1 MGGWRQ
7 RGLRTLEAL
16 RPLCYYSDMKKLT
29 LAVAAA
35 LLAANCGGTDKNG
48 IPNADPV
55 AGYGENVSAVSCDAG
70 GHDAAYH
77 IHAQLTVILPSGVTA
92 QVPPNIGV
100 SKSCMYWLHT
110 HEPDGKLHVEAPD
123 ETVATLA
130 DFLEIW
136 RRSANPSIPDAVAAG
151 LAEIR
156 VVGELVTSADSVVLE
171 DGLGIEI
178 TVKSFPSN

>member
-1 MGGWRQ
+1 
-7 RGLRTLEAL
+7 
-16 RPLCYYSDMKKLT
+16 MKKLSV
-29 LAVAAA
+29 AVAAA
-35 LLAANCGGTDKNG
+35 LLAASCAGADKYG

-55 AGYGENVSAVSCDAG
+55 GGFGETVSAVSCDFG

-77 IHAQLTVILPSGVTA
+77 IHAQLTVILPSGITA
-92 QVPPNIGV
+92 QVPPNIGIGDR
-100 SKSCMYWLHT
+100 CMYWLHT
-110 HEPDGKLHVEAPD
+110 HEPDGKLHIEAPS

-130 DFLEIW
+130 DFLELW
-136 RRSANPSIPDAVAAG
+136 RRSANPSIPNAVAAG

-178 TVKSFPSN
+178 TIKSFPN

>member
-1 MGGWRQ
+1 
-7 RGLRTLEAL
+7 
-16 RPLCYYSDMKKLT
+16 MKKLSV
-29 LAVAAA
+29 AVAAA
-35 LLAANCGGTDKNG
+35 LLAASCAGADKYG

-55 AGYGENVSAVSCDAG
+55 AGFGETVGAVSCDFG

-77 IHAQLTVILPSGVTA
+77 IHAQLTVILPNGMTA
-92 QVPPNIGV
+92 PVPASIGI
-100 SKSCMYWLHT
+100 KEQCMYWLHT
-110 HEPDGKLHVEAPD
+110 HEPDGKLHVEAPN

-156 VVGELVTSADSVVLE
+156 VVGELVASAESVVLA

-178 TVKSFPSN
+178 TVKSFPSE

>member
-1 MGGWRQ
+1 
-7 RGLRTLEAL
+7 
-16 RPLCYYSDMKKLT
+16 MKKLSV
-29 LAVAAA
+29 AVAAA
-35 LLAANCGGTDKNG
+35 LLAASCGGADKYG

-55 AGYGENVSAVSCDAG
+55 GGFGETVGAVSCDSG

-77 IHAQLTVILPSGVTA
+77 IHAQLTVILPSGITA

-100 SKSCMYWLHT
+100 NERCMYWLHT
-110 HEPDGKLHVEAPD
+110 HEPEGKLHVEAPD
-123 ETVATLA
+123 QTGATLG

-156 VVGELVTSADSVVLE
+156 VVGELVTNADSVVLAE
-171 DGLGIEI
+171 GLGIEI
-178 TVKSFPSN
+178 TVKSFPSE

>member
-1 MGGWRQ
+1 
-7 RGLRTLEAL
+7 
-16 RPLCYYSDMKKLT
+16 MKKLSV
-29 LAVAAA
+29 AVAAA
-35 LLAANCGGTDKNG
+35 LLAASCAGADKYG

-55 AGYGENVSAVSCDAG
+55 GGFGETVSAVSCDFG

-92 QVPPNIGV
+92 QVPANIGV
-100 SKSCMYWLHT
+100 KEQCMYWLHT
-110 HEPDGKLHVEAPD
+110 HELDGKLHVEAPD

-156 VVGELVTSADSVVLE
+156 VVGELVTSAESVVLE

-178 TVKSFPSN
+178 TVKSFPSE

>member
-1 MGGWRQ
+1 
-7 RGLRTLEAL
+7 
-16 RPLCYYSDMKKLT
+16 MKHLSI
-29 LAVAAA
+29 AVAAA
-35 LLAANCGGTDKNG
+35 LLAASCAGADKYG

-55 AGYGENVSAVSCDAG
+55 AGFGESVGAVSCDFG

-77 IHAQLTVILPSGVTA
+77 IHVQLTVILPSGMTA
-92 QVPPNIGV
+92 PIPASIGV
-100 SKSCMYWLHT
+100 KEQCMYWLHT
-110 HEPDGKLHVEAPD
+110 HEPDGKLHVEAPN

-136 RRSANPSIPDAVAAG
+136 RRSANPSVPDAVAAG

-156 VVGELVTSADSVVLE
+156 VVGELVTSAESVVLE

-178 TVKSFPSN
+178 TVKSFPSE

>member
-1 MGGWRQ
+1 
-7 RGLRTLEAL
+7 
-16 RPLCYYSDMKKLT
+16 MKKLS

-35 LLAANCGGTDKNG
+35 LLAASCAGADKYG
-48 IPNADPV
+48 VPNADPV
-55 AGYGENVSAVSCDAG
+55 GGFGEKVGAVSCDAG

-77 IHAQLTVILPSGVTA
+77 IHAQLTVILPGGIIP

-100 SKSCMYWLHT
+100 GERCMYWLHT
-110 HEPDGKLHVEAPD
+110 HEPDGKLHVEAPS

-130 DFLEIW
+130 DFLELW
-136 RRSANPSIPDAVAAG
+136 RRSANPSIPNAVAAG

-156 VVGELVTSADSVVLE
+156 VVGELVTSADSIVLE

-178 TVKSFPSN
+178 TVKSFPSE

>member
-1 MGGWRQ
+1 MR
-7 RGLRTLEAL
+7 RNRHITKITAL
-16 RPLCYYSDMKKLT
+16 L
-29 LAVAAA
+29 VAALFVA
-35 LLAANCGGTDKNG
+35 GCASTDKNG
-48 IPNADPV
+48 VPLAPT
-55 AGYGENVSAVSCDAG
+55 APGFGEVVGDVSCDSG

-77 IHAQLTVILPSGVTA
+77 LHSQLAVYLPDGTSA
-92 QVPPNIGV
+92 EVPADIGV
-100 SKSCMYWLHT
+100 GNSCMYWLHT
-110 HEPDGKLHVEAPD
+110 HEPDGKLHVEAPSQ
-123 ETVATLA
+123 TVATLA

-178 TVKSFPSN
+178 TVKSFPSE

>member
-1 MGGWRQ
+1 
-7 RGLRTLEAL
+7 
-16 RPLCYYSDMKKLT
+16 MKKLSV
-29 LAVAAA
+29 AVAAA
-35 LLAANCGGTDKNG
+35 LLAASCGGADKYG

-55 AGYGENVSAVSCDAG
+55 AGFGETVSAVSCDAG

-100 SKSCMYWLHT
+100 SERCMYWLHT
-110 HEPDGKLHVEAPD
+110 HDDTGKLHVEAPA
-123 ETVATLA
+123 TTAATLA

-136 RRSANPSIPDAVAAG
+136 RRSSNPTVADAVGAG
-151 LAEIR
+151 LAEIKVMGE
-156 VVGELVTSADSVVLE
+156 VVSDPASIELT

-178 TVKSFPSN
+178 RLSGFPSR

>member
-1 MGGWRQ
+1 
-7 RGLRTLEAL
+7 
-16 RPLCYYSDMKKLT
+16 MKKLAV
-29 LAVAAA
+29 AVAAA
-35 LLAANCGGTDKNG
+35 LLAASCAGVDKSG

-55 AGYGENVSAVSCDAG
+55 AGYGDNVGAVSCDFG

-77 IHAQLTVILPSGVTA
+77 IHAQLTVILPSGISA
-92 QVPPNIGV
+92 EVPPNIGV
-100 SKSCMYWLHT
+100 NKKCMYWLHT
-110 HEPDGKLHVEAPD
+110 HEPDGKLHVEAPSQ
-123 ETVATLA
+123 TVATLA

-156 VVGELVTSADSVVLE
+156 VVGDLVTDAESVVLK

-178 TVKSFPSN
+178 AIKSFPKD

>member
-1 MGGWRQ
+1 
-7 RGLRTLEAL
+7 
-16 RPLCYYSDMKKLT
+16 MKRLS

-35 LLAANCGGTDKNG
+35 LLAASCGGADKYG

-55 AGYGENVSAVSCDAG
+55 AGFGETVSAVSCDSG

-92 QVPPNIGV
+92 QVPPNIGIGDR
-100 SKSCMYWLHT
+100 CMYWLHT
-110 HEPDGKLHVEAPD
+110 HELDGKLHVEAPT

-130 DFLEIW
+130 DFLELW
-136 RRSANPSIPDAVAAG
+136 RRSANPSIPDAIAAG

-156 VVGELVTSADSVVLE
+156 VVGELVTSAESVVLE

-178 TVKSFPSN
+178 TVKSFPSE

>member
-1 MGGWRQ
+1 
-7 RGLRTLEAL
+7 
-16 RPLCYYSDMKKLT
+16 MKRLS

-35 LLAANCGGTDKNG
+35 LLAASCGGTDKNG

-55 AGYGENVSAVSCDAG
+55 VGFGETVSAVSCDSG

-100 SKSCMYWLHT
+100 GERCMYWLHT
-110 HEPDGKLHVEAPD
+110 HEPDGQLHVEAPS

-136 RRSANPSIPDAVAAG
+136 RRSENPSIPNAVAAG

-156 VVGELVTSADSVVLE
+156 VVGELVTSADSVVLA

-178 TVKSFPSN
+178 TVKSFPSE

>member
-1 MGGWRQ
+1 
-7 RGLRTLEAL
+7 
-16 RPLCYYSDMKKLT
+16 MKKLAV
-29 LAVAAA
+29 AVAAA
-35 LLAANCGGTDKNG
+35 LLAASCGGTDKNG

-55 AGYGENVSAVSCDAG
+55 GGFGETVSAVSCDAG

-77 IHAQLTVILPSGVTA
+77 IHAQLAVVLPSGVRA
-92 QVPPNIGV
+92 EVPPNIGV

-110 HEPDGKLHVEAPD
+110 HEADGKLHVEAPSQ
-123 ETVATLA
+123 TVATLA

>member
-1 MGGWRQ
+1 
-7 RGLRTLEAL
+7 
-16 RPLCYYSDMKKLT
+16 MKKLAV
-29 LAVAAA
+29 AVAAA
-35 LLAANCGGTDKNG
+35 LLAASCAGVDKNG

-55 AGYGENVSAVSCDAG
+55 AGYGDNVGAVSCDFG

-77 IHAQLTVILPSGVTA
+77 IHAQLTVILPSGISA
-92 QVPPNIGV
+92 EVPPNIGV
-100 SKSCMYWLHT
+100 NKKCMYWLHT
-110 HEPDGKLHVEAPD
+110 HEPDGKLHVEAPSQ
-123 ETVATLA
+123 TVATLA

-156 VVGELVTSADSVVLE
+156 VVGDLVTDAKSVVLK

-178 TVKSFPSN
+178 TIKSFPKD

>member
-1 MGGWRQ
+1 
-7 RGLRTLEAL
+7 
-16 RPLCYYSDMKKLT
+16 MKRLS

-35 LLAANCGGTDKNG
+35 LLAASCGGTDKNG

-55 AGYGENVSAVSCDAG
+55 AGYGENVGAVSCDSG

-77 IHAQLTVILPSGVTA
+77 IHAQLTVILPSGITA

-110 HEPDGKLHVEAPD
+110 HEPDGKLHVEAPSQ
-123 ETVATLA
+123 TVATLA

-178 TVKSFPSN
+178 TVKSFPSE

>member
-1 MGGWRQ
+1 
-7 RGLRTLEAL
+7 
-16 RPLCYYSDMKKLT
+16 MKKLS

-35 LLAANCGGTDKNG
+35 LFAASCAGADKYG

-55 AGYGENVSAVSCDAG
+55 GGFGETVSAVSCDAG

-77 IHAQLTVILPSGVTA
+77 IHAQLTVILPSGITA

-100 SKSCMYWLHT
+100 GDRCMYWLHT
-110 HEPDGKLHVEAPD
+110 HEPDGKLHVEAPS

-130 DFLEIW
+130 DFLELW

-156 VVGELVTSADSVVLE
+156 VVGELVTSADAVVLA

-178 TVKSFPSN
+178 TIKSFPSE

>member
-1 MGGWRQ
+1 
-7 RGLRTLEAL
+7 
-16 RPLCYYSDMKKLT
+16 MKKLSV
-29 LAVAAA
+29 AVAAA
-35 LLAANCGGTDKNG
+35 LLAVSCGGTDKNG

-55 AGYGENVSAVSCDAG
+55 GGFGETVSAVSCDSG

-77 IHAQLTVILPSGVTA
+77 IHAQLAVILPSGVRA
-92 QVPPNIGV
+92 EVPPNIGV
-100 SKSCMYWLHT
+100 SERCMYWLHT
-110 HEPDGKLHVEAPD
+110 HEPDGQLHVEAPS

-130 DFLEIW
+130 DFLELW

-156 VVGELVTSADSVVLE
+156 VVGELVASAESVVLE

-178 TVKSFPSN
+178 TVKSFPSE

>member
-1 MGGWRQ
+1 MTSRI
-7 RGLRTLEAL
+7 LA
-16 RPLCYYSDMKKLT
+16 
-29 LAVAAA
+29 LAVVAA
-35 LLAANCGGTDKNG
+35 LLVAGCAGEDKYG
-48 IPNADPV
+48 IPNADPI
-55 AGYGENVSAVSCDAG
+55 AGYGDNVGAVSCDFG

-77 IHAQLTVILPSGVTA
+77 IHAQLTVILPNGVTA
-92 QVPPNIGV
+92 PIPANIGV
-100 SKSCMYWLHT
+100 AEKCMYWLHT

-123 ETVATLA
+123 QTVATLA

-156 VVGELVTSADSVVLE
+156 VVGELVPNAASVVLA

-178 TVKSFPSN
+178 TIKSFPTK

>member
-1 MGGWRQ
+1 MR
-7 RGLRTLEAL
+7 RRTHITKITAL
-16 RPLCYYSDMKKLT
+16 L
-29 LAVAAA
+29 VAALFVTGCA
-35 LLAANCGGTDKNG
+35 STDKNG
-48 IPNADPV
+48 VPLAPT
-55 AGYGENVSAVSCDAG
+55 APGFGEVVGDVSCDAG

-77 IHAQLTVILPSGVTA
+77 LHSQLAVYLPDGTSA
-92 QVPPNIGV
+92 EVPADIGV
-100 SKSCMYWLHT
+100 GNSCMYWLHT
-110 HEPDGKLHVEAPD
+110 HEPDGKLHVEAPS

-130 DFLEIW
+130 DFLELW

-178 TVKSFPSN
+178 TVKSFPSE